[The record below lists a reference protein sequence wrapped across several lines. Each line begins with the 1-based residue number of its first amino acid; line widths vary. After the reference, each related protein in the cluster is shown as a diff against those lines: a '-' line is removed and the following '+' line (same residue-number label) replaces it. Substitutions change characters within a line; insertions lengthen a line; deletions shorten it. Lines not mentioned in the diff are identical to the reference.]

1 MSKTFTFTIN
11 GDSQSIISNARQI
24 ASEKGISMQGDH
36 LQGHLSG
43 QGIHADYTVENSRL
57 TLNVSSK
64 PLIVPWSMVESMIAQ
79 FIDNQDVSG
88 SA

>member
-1 MSKTFTFTIN
+1 MAKTFTFTIN
-11 GDSQSIISNARQI
+11 GDTKSIMNNAKQI

-43 QGIHADYTVENSRL
+43 QGINADYTVENSRL
-57 TLNVSSK
+57 TLNVNSK

-79 FIDNQDVSG
+79 FIDNQNASS